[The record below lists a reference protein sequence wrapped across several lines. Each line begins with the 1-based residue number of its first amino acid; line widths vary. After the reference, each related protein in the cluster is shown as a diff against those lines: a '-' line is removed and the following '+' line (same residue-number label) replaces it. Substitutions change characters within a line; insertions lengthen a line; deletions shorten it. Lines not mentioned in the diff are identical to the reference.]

1 MRALQIATNQLQPIP
16 KPVNRLEHGQMS
28 GKRRGLTLE
37 PSVFVAKLTPSE
49 TRGALC
55 RIRLR
60 EKSLRCSNQVP
71 KVRGLIVIHGDSII
85 PMGQSRDSQIQ
96 RKFGDRVREI
106 RKQKGLSQESLALA
120 CDLDRSYIGGV
131 ERGERNISL
140 INIYKI
146 AEALGVKAKELFDA

>member
-1 MRALQIATNQLQPIP
+1 
-16 KPVNRLEHGQMS
+16 
-28 GKRRGLTLE
+28 
-37 PSVFVAKLTPSE
+37 
-49 TRGALC
+49 
-55 RIRLR
+55 
-60 EKSLRCSNQVP
+60 
-71 KVRGLIVIHGDSII
+71 
-85 PMGQSRDSQIQ
+85 MGQSRDSQIQ